1 MCRVAVGAT
10 NVVAPVFTAP
20 EVVVVFFAGVTT
32 KTGLGDFFRRLGL
45 ERNDLLRIAFL
56 EVRLAWSM
64 TRLATSDFSFPT
76 IDSGESGVRR
86 VREGFELFFV
96 AVLTGFAAN
105 IVIRSELRDFGRAE
119 FRGPRRLVVG
129 EPTDRSDH

>member
-1 MCRVAVGAT
+1 MAVSAT
-10 NVVAPVFTAP
+10 DVVAPVLAAA
-20 EVVVVFFAGVTT
+20 EVVVFLSAGVT
-32 KTGLGDFFRRLGL
+32 GQARLRGFFRRLVL

-105 IVIRSELRDFGRAE
+105 IVIRSELRDFSRAE
-119 FRGPRRLVVG
+119 FRGLRRLVVG
-129 EPTDRSDH
+129 EPTGRGDH